1 MDCTRSAV
9 RRVLIGAG
17 LAFASIVG
25 AADSPLLAARWL
37 TPAAQQHALAFEP
50 VECLGPQPDAELA
63 GRIAIGR
70 AAFRTPLL
78 LGGIAA
84 RAGLSCNSCHR
95 NGRGNPDFLFPGLSG
110 LPGTADVTSSLMS
123 SHRGDG
129 VMNPV
134 AIPDLGGPRA
144 QLKIS
149 RAAQDPALEQF
160 ISGLIEAEFD
170 GPKPS
175 ALTLAGVA
183 DYVRALAPQ
192 HCREPAEQA
201 LRLATYLSDARAALQ
216 AALVTESAGDAV
228 ATRLMLASARSAL
241 GMIEERYR
249 APPLASARKGVLDAD
264 RELAAIQSALDREG
278 GNVSVRIVA
287 WVATMPRWSKALRR
301 AEAQSL
307 FNAEARA
314 VYAAE

>member
-1 MDCTRSAV
+1 MDCARSAV
-9 RRVLIGAG
+9 RSVLIGAG
-17 LAFASIVG
+17 LAFASIIG

-37 TPAAQQHALAFEP
+37 APAAQQHALAFEP
-50 VECLGPQPDAELA
+50 VECLGLQPDPELA

-78 LGGIAA
+78 LGGHAA

-110 LPGTADVTSSLMS
+110 APGTADVTSSLMS

-129 VMNPV
+129 VVNPV
-134 AIPDLGGPRA
+134 AIPDLGSPRA

-149 RAAQDPALEQF
+149 RAARDPALEQF
-160 ISGLIEAEFD
+160 ISGLIEKEFD

-183 DYVRALAPQ
+183 DYVRALAPE

-201 LRLATYLSDARAALQ
+201 LHLATYLSDARAALQ

-249 APPLASARKGVLDAD
+249 APALASERKGLLQAD
-264 RELAAIQSALDREG
+264 RELAAIQNALDNQG
-278 GNVSVRIVA
+278 GDVSLRIVA
-287 WVATMPRWSKALRR
+287 WVATMSRWTRALQH
-301 AEAQSL
+301 AEARSL
-307 FNAEARA
+307 FNADIHAA
-314 VYAAE
+314 YAAD